1 MGFTLIYSLAMVI
14 SRQTK
19 RKFKAICLNLSSWVV
34 ITAGVTALFRYGS
47 GGFIDIR
54 NILFML
60 QLSLFM
66 GLSHGI
72 YDVVILR
79 DEMDHRPAWL
89 AMLIRSLFFLCSIC
103 ANLVLCTLLWTAS
116 KNGTLIT
123 EESLQNVIDMFKRTE
138 DQALIVGLFLIG
150 HLITFILSV
159 HKKFGSRVFVN
170 TLLGKYQDPKEEEIV
185 FMFIDLRRS
194 TAIAEELGHVTY
206 SNFLKDYY
214 RLLSNCCEENRGEI
228 YQIAGDGAFIT
239 WKTSLCKKKA
249 RPINMFFDFAEC
261 LEKTK
266 HKFLRK
272 YGVSPEFK
280 AGAHYGK
287 VISTEVGNFGSEMAY
302 HGDVLNTTSRIQ
314 ALCAKLGQTF
324 LISDDLF
331 MMLPKPFPH
340 DYMSKKEGFFELRGK
355 KREILIFSLQKPLTD
370 LK

>member
-1 MGFTLIYSLAMVI
+1 MAITRL
-14 SRQTK
+14 TK
-19 RKFKAICLNLSSWVV
+19 RKFKAVCFYLSSWMVATV
-34 ITAGVTALFRYGS
+34 GTAALVRYGS
-47 GGFIDIR
+47 GGAVDVG
-54 NILFML
+54 NILLVL

-72 YDVVILR
+72 YDVVVLQ

-89 AMLIRSLFFLCSIC
+89 AMLIRSTFFLCSIC
-103 ANLVLCTLLWTAS
+103 MNLILCSLLWTAH
-116 KNGTLIT
+116 NGGALIT
-123 EESLQNVIDMFKRTE
+123 EDSLQNVFEMFKQSE
-138 DQALIVGLFLIG
+138 NQALIIELFLIA
-150 HLITFILSV
+150 HLITFIRSV

-170 TLLGKYQDPKEEEIV
+170 TLLGKYQDPREEELI

-214 RLLSNCCEENRGEI
+214 KLLSNCCEENRGEI

-249 RPINMFFDFAEC
+249 RPINLFFDFAEC

-266 HKFLRK
+266 HRFLRK
-272 YGVSPEFK
+272 YGVGPEFK
-280 AGAHYGK
+280 AGAHCGK

-302 HGDVLNTTSRIQ
+302 HGDVLNATSRIQ
-314 ALCAKLGQTF
+314 SLCSKLGQEF
-324 LISDDLF
+324 LISDELF
-331 MMLPKPFPH
+331 MILPKPLPH
-340 DYMSKKEGFFELRGK
+340 GYICKKEGFFELRGRK
-355 KREILIFSLQKPLTD
+355 KEILIFSLQNPLTS